1 MAFCGKCGADMKDGK
16 FCPSCGAPADG
27 AGNAGGGST
36 QGFEDGL
43 NKAAKGVEEK
53 FNKFNN
59 TKDTTADYD
68 AADIQAHKATA
79 WLAYI
84 GPLFL
89 IPLLAFKDSKYS
101 RFHAIQGATM
111 CALWVASWIVTV
123 ILSLIPIPM
132 TGHVFGAGFTY
143 YGTPLWMSLI
153 IWVIEIFVL
162 VFAIVGIINAATGKA
177 KELPLIGKIK
187 FFK

>member
-1 MAFCGKCGADMKDGK
+1 MAFCGKCGADTKDGK
-16 FCPSCGAPADG
+16 FCPVCGAPADG
-27 AGNAGGGST
+27 AGNAGGGT

-43 NKAAKGVEEK
+43 NKATKGVEET

-59 TKDTTADYD
+59 TKDTTAEYD
-68 AADIQAHKATA
+68 AGDVQAHKATA
-79 WLAYI
+79 WLAYL

-111 CALWVASWIVTV
+111 CALWVASWIVTG
-123 ILSLIPIPM
+123 ILSFIPFPM
-132 TGHVFGAGFTY
+132 SSHVFGVAYSY
-143 YGTPLWMSLI
+143 YGTPIWMSLI
-153 IWVIEIFVL
+153 IWIIEIL
-162 VFAIVGIINAATGKA
+162 VTILAIVGIINAATGKA
-177 KELPLIGKIK
+177 KELPLIGKIH